1 MIDTLVCWKCGASID
16 YLTPPIERL
25 DACKACGAEIHVCK
39 MCFDYDTSY
48 AHHCREPIAEEV
60 KDKERANFC
69 DFFKPK
75 PDVYVAQD
83 TTEGDD
89 AMEKL
94 EDLFGPSDSDP

>member
-1 MIDTLVCWKCGASID
+1 MAEELACWKCGESID
-16 YLTPPIERL
+16 YLTLPIERL

-39 MCFDYDTSY
+39 MCVDYDTSY

-75 PDVYVAQD
+75 PDAYVAHD
-83 TTEGDD
+83 TSEADESLT
-89 AMEKL
+89 KL
-94 EDLFGPSDSDP
+94 DDLFGGRNSD

>member
-1 MIDTLVCWKCGASID
+1 MMDTLVCWKCGASID

-39 MCFDYDTSY
+39 MCVDYDTSY

-69 DFFKPK
+69 DFFRPK

-83 TTEGDD
+83 TTEADD
-89 AMEKL
+89 AMETL